1 MQLYEEYR
9 PREWADV
16 IGQDKAIAK
25 IRTLAKRGL
34 AGRAYWISGQSG
46 TGKTT
51 IARLLAAEVADEF
64 ATEEVDA
71 TDLTPARL
79 REVERTMTS
88 YGFGRKTGRAYIVNE
103 AHGLRRDAIRHLLV
117 MLERL
122 PSHVVVVF
130 TTTCDGLDSLFE
142 DYDDAHPLLSRCTRL
157 ELARRDLA
165 KAFAQR
171 AKEIA
176 EAEGLDGKP
185 LGAYLKLAQRERNNL
200 RGMLQ
205 AIEAGEMLDAGA
217 KSETE

>member
-1 MQLYEEYR
+1 MQLHEQYR
-9 PREWADV
+9 PQTWAEV
-16 IGQDKAIAK
+16 VGQQKAVAK
-25 IRTLAKRGL
+25 VKHLQKRGL

-51 IARLLAAEVADEF
+51 LARLIAAEVADEF

-88 YGFGRKTGRAYIVNE
+88 YGFGCKIGRAYIVNE

-122 PSHVVVVF
+122 PAHVLVIF
-130 TTTCDGLDSLFE
+130 TTTIDGQESLFE
-142 DYDDAHPLLSRCTRL
+142 DHEDAHPLLSRCIRL
-157 ELARRDLA
+157 ELSRRGLADPFAR
-165 KAFAQR
+165 R

-176 EAEGLDGKP
+176 QTEGLDGKP
-185 LGAYLKLAQRERNNL
+185 IDAYVRLAQNHRNNL
-200 RGMLQ
+200 RAMLQ
-205 AIEAGEMLDAGA
+205 AIESGEM
-217 KSETE
+217 TE